1 MHDGTIHKYK
11 LLKFMILDFVFGEL
25 ENNRSDFA
33 TLNLF
38 KVFDRFY

>member
-25 ENNRSDFA
+25 ENNRSDFDSLDLLKA
-33 TLNLF
+33 YG
-38 KVFDRFY
+38 RY